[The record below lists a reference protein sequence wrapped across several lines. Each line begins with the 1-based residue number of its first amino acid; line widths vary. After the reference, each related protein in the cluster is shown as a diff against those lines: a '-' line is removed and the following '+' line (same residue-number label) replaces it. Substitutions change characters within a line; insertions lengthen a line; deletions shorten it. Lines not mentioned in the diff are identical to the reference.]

1 MAVKSIKDSKYNLSS
16 KEKKLCHTIIH
27 TASSSAAAVGAGLAQ
42 LPLADNAVITP
53 IQITMIISLG
63 EVFGQKVSKAVA
75 KGLLGGFI
83 ANFVGRGI
91 AQVVWG
97 WMPGIGNVSNA
108 ITAATITESVGWLC
122 VDHFYKEKYLNYTD
136 INDAAKKETPEETAE
151 KKKKC
156 DELKKRAD
164 EFIRGEKT
172 RAENKKEYKDLLE
185 DFEKVLDKLD
195 DMDELYKYHNK
206 LINID

>member
-1 MAVKSIKDSKYNLSS
+1 MAIKSIKDSKYNLSS

-27 TASSSAAAVGAGLAQ
+27 TASSSAATVGAELAL
-42 LPLADNAVITP
+42 LPLADNVVITP

-83 ANFVGRGI
+83 ANFGRRGI
-91 AQVVWG
+91 AQVAWG

-122 VDHFYKEKYLNYTD
+122 VDHFYKEKYLNCTD
-136 INDAAKKETPEETAE
+136 INDEAKKETPEETDE

-156 DELKKRAD
+156 EELKKRAD